1 MNRRWIKVCRQS
13 QVAMLRVAG
22 LMATVATLGGKL
34 AGIGDPL
41 PGWVPTAASVMDLES
56 AFVDQARHP
65 SGAEQRQKVEPG
77 HYVRLGWL

>member
-34 AGIGDPL
+34 AGIEDPL
-41 PGWVPTAASVMDLES
+41 PGWDLRQPASWIWSQHLLIKPAIPPAPS
-56 AFVDQARHP
+56 NARRSSQVTT
-65 SGAEQRQKVEPG
+65 SG
-77 HYVRLGWL
+77 